1 MMTDNS
7 TLLALFKDIDPASEA
22 VERLHALGV
31 RDEQMDI
38 ISGIPLLDT
47 ALGRPKK
54 HTNVPRLALGG
65 AGAGFLL
72 GLFLAYGT
80 PYLFTVHVGGQ
91 PVYPIPPGIILVF
104 EMSMLGLMGFAFLGV
119 FLESN
124 FPVYH
129 PLNYVPEVSD
139 GKIAVLFECPA
150 DEKDKYI
157 QAMQALGAESVEPIE
172 ARQL

>member
-1 MMTDNS
+1 MTETS
-7 TLLALFKDIDPASEA
+7 TLLALFTDVDPASEA
-22 VERLHALGV
+22 VERLRALGV
-31 RDEQMDI
+31 PDEQMDI
-38 ISGIPLLDT
+38 VSGIPLLDT

-54 HTNVPRLALGG
+54 HTNVTRLALGG

-124 FPVYH
+124 FPAYH
-129 PLNYVPEVSD
+129 PLKYVPEVSN
-139 GKIAVLFECPA
+139 GKIAVLFECPT
-150 DEKDKYI
+150 EEQDKF
-157 QAMQALGAESVEPIE
+157 V
-172 ARQL
+172 

>member
-1 MMTDNS
+1 MMTDTN
-7 TLLALFKDIDPASEA
+7 TLLALFKDIDPAAEA
-22 VERLHALGV
+22 IERLRAMGV
-31 RDEQMDI
+31 PDDQMDI
-38 ISGIPLLDT
+38 VSGIPLLET

-54 HTNVPRLALGG
+54 HTNVGRLALGG

-72 GLFLAYGT
+72 GLFLAYVT

-91 PVYPIPPGIILVF
+91 PVYPIPPGIIIVF
-104 EMSMLGLMGFAFLGV
+104 EMSMLGLMGMAFLGV

-124 FPVYH
+124 FPAYH
-129 PLNYVPEVSD
+129 PMKYVPELSN

-150 DEKDKYI
+150 GEQDKFV
-157 QAMQALGAESVEPIE
+157 QALQALGAESVEAAE

>member
-1 MMTDNS
+1 MTDTS
-7 TLLALFKDIDPASEA
+7 TLLALFKDVDPAAEA
-22 VERLHALGV
+22 VERLRALGV
-31 RDEQMDI
+31 RDDQMDI
-38 ISGIPLLDT
+38 VSGIPLLET

-54 HTNVPRLALGG
+54 HTNVARLALGG

-104 EMSMLGLMGFAFLGV
+104 EMSMLGLMGTAFLGV

-124 FPVYH
+124 FPDYH

-150 DEKDKYI
+150 DEQDKFI
-157 QAMQALGAESVEPIE
+157 QAMQSLGAESVGTAQ

>member
-1 MMTDNS
+1 MMTDTS
-7 TLLALFKDIDPASEA
+7 TLLALFKDVDPAAEA
-22 VERLHALGV
+22 IERLRAMGV
-31 RDEQMDI
+31 RDDQMDI
-38 ISGIPLLDT
+38 VSGIPLLET

-54 HTNVPRLALGG
+54 HTSVPRLALGG

-104 EMSMLGLMGFAFLGV
+104 EMSMLGLMGLAFLGV

-124 FPVYH
+124 FPDYH
-129 PLNYVPEVSD
+129 PLKYVPEVSD
-139 GKIAVLFECPA
+139 GKIAVLFECPT
-150 DEKDKYI
+150 EEQDKFV
-157 QAMQALGAESVEPIE
+157 QAMQALGAESVGPAQ

>member
-1 MMTDNS
+1 MTDTN
-7 TLLALFKDIDPASEA
+7 TLLALFKDVNPAAQA
-22 VERLHALGV
+22 VERLHTLGV
-31 RDEQMDI
+31 RDDQMDI
-38 ISGIPLLDT
+38 ISGIPLLET

-54 HTNVPRLALGG
+54 HTNVTRLALGG

-72 GLFLAYGT
+72 GLFLAYAT

-104 EMSMLGLMGFAFLGV
+104 EMSMLGLMGMAFIGV

-124 FPVYH
+124 FPAIP
-129 PLNYVPEVSD
+129 PLKYVPEVSN
-139 GKIAVLFECPA
+139 GKIAVLFECPPG
-150 DEKDKYI
+150 EQDKFV
-157 QAMQALGAESVEPIE
+157 QAMQALGAESVEPVE